1 MRGVKKKCVEGR
13 IKLEIQCVV
22 HFNVDFVGKLNVQ
35 IINFLVERKIQSCG
49 FLMLWT
55 LSANLSW

>member
-49 FLMLWT
+49 FLML
-55 LSANLSW
+55 